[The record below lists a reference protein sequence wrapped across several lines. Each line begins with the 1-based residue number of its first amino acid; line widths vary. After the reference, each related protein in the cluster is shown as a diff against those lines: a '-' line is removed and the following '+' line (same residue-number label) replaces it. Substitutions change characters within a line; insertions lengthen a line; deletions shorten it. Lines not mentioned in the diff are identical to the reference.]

1 MIDCFVDMDIVLEII
16 ETGNIVRKRKK
27 GIIEKWKRYG
37 KWIIIVTIEE
47 HHEFWSV
54 RHVSRIRSTK
64 KKVRLLRGE

>member
-1 MIDCFVDMDIVLEII
+1 MALEII
-16 ETGNIVRKRKK
+16 ETGKIVRKRRK

-37 KWIIIVTIEE
+37 KWIIIITIEE
-47 HHEFWSV
+47 HLEFWSI